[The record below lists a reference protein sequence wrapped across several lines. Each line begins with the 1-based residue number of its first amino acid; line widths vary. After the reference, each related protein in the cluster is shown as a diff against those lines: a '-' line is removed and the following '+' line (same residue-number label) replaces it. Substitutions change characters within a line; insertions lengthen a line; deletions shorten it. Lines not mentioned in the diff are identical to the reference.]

1 MPSID
6 NTIEEKIES
15 VTGIENTKIE
25 NNNSPLF
32 DMINQLDNNKTP
44 EKITTNTD
52 ITPVTTISEMKFNN
66 TAGYINH
73 AIGEVETLMKN
84 IETADAAKI
93 EERDRYEK
101 EKEKFAELE
110 KNAEKEHQNMLK
122 EKAHAMEVRAYLEN
136 EKTGKMSTKHEK
148 TKTKIPALNDDV
160 FELAA

>member
-1 MPSID
+1 M
-6 NTIEEKIES
+6 
-15 VTGIENTKIE
+15 E

-32 DMINQLDNNKTP
+32 NMITQLESSKIP
-44 EKITTNTD
+44 ESTQINTNIIPEATA
-52 ITPVTTISEMKFNN
+52 VEMKFND
-66 TAGYINH
+66 TAEYINH
-73 AIGEVETLMKN
+73 AIGEVEILMKN
-84 IETADAAKI
+84 IETTDAAKI

-136 EKTGKMSTKHEK
+136 EITGKMNTKHEK
-148 TKTKIPALNDDV
+148 IKTKTSAANDDT